1 MSDSLTVKISPRARS
16 LAEENSAREGF
27 SSVDDYVDA
36 LILEDSFEDLVHEQ
50 WLQKKIEEGL
60 ASPVAGELTR
70 ERLRLLVEEGIVL
83 AERDRASRR
92 GQSSNKI

>member
-36 LILEDSFEDLVHEQ
+36 LILEGSGEDLAREP
-50 WLQKKIEEGL
+50 WLRKKIEEGL
-60 ASPVAGELTR
+60 ASPVAGEFTR
-70 ERLRLLVEEGIVL
+70 ERITQLVEEGISL
-83 AERDRASRR
+83 TERR
-92 GQSSNKI
+92 K